1 MMDFVQLV
9 KEMKPTLRDTSV
21 HSYAVSLKSIAP
33 PEATGGAGIGCC
45 SIRWRVFFRLKIRVA

>member
-1 MMDFVQLV
+1 MMDFIQLV

-33 PEATGGAGIGCC
+33 PKATDLE
-45 SIRWRVFFRLKIRVA
+45 FL